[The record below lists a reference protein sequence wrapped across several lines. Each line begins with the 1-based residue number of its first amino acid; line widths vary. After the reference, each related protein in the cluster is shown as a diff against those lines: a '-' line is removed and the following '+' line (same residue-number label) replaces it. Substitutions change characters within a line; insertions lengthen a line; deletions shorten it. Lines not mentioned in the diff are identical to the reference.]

1 MDTVNNKTDNTAS
14 VPAKPVASPAVTA
27 RPAFTPG
34 AQMGAR
40 GPRPFGTFGA
50 RPGGMGSGPRPFG
63 SRPPMSGDRSK
74 NPRKSFSGR
83 GERVKPEF
91 DQKVLNIRRVTRV
104 TKGGKRLSF
113 SVTTVAGNRKGSVGV
128 GTGKAGDTSLAID
141 KAYRSAKKNMI
152 SLSLTKG
159 MSISHDVMAKYCSGI
174 VMIMPA
180 PGRGLSAGSA
190 VRNVLDLAGIKDV
203 TAKILS
209 PSKNKLNIARA
220 TICALSTF
228 DKRKFTAPVSTK
240 KEVVAGAK
248 VEAKITK

>member
-1 MDTVNNKTDNTAS
+1 MDPVVNNKTDNNVAAAP
-14 VPAKPVASPAVTA
+14 VKPVASPVVGARPFVA
-27 RPAFTPG
+27 RPAFPG
-34 AQMGAR
+34 AQGGVR

-50 RPGGMGSGPRPFG
+50 RQGGGMG
-63 SRPPMSGDRSK
+63 GDRSK

-91 DQKVLNIRRVTRV
+91 DQKILNIRRVTRV

-152 SLSLTKG
+152 TLSLTKS
-159 MSISHDVMAKYCSGI
+159 MSIAHDVMAKYCSGNVLI
-174 VMIMPA
+174 TPA

-190 VRNVLDLAGIKDV
+190 VRSVLDLAGIKDV
-203 TAKILS
+203 TAKIIS

-220 TICALSTF
+220 TICALSIF
-228 DKRKFTAPVSTK
+228 DKRKFTAPVTVSKKEAVAEK
-240 KEVVAGAK
+240 KEVKTEVK
-248 VEAKITK
+248 KEIKK